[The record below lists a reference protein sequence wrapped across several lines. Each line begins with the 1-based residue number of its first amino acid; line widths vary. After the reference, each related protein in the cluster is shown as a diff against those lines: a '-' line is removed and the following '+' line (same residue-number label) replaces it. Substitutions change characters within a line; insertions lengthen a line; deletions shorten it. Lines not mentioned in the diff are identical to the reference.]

1 MGRVNIRPPE
11 GYYDWL
17 KEQQLE
23 WVGALLAEVAA
34 DYDAESD
41 PDDPEVGRD
50 SPSRSAGGR
59 LSTSRRPEGRH
70 CGDAGWNVV
79 GPDDLTYGS

>member
-34 DYDAESD
+34 DYDAESH

-50 SPSRSAGGR
+50 SASRSAGG
-59 LSTSRRPEGRH
+59 SPEY
-70 CGDAGWNVV
+70 
-79 GPDDLTYGS
+79 LEKT